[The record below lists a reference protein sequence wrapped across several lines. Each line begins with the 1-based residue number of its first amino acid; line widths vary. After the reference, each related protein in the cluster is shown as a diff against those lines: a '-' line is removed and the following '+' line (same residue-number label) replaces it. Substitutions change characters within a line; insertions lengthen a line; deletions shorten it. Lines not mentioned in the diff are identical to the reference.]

1 MNNLDKEILDIL
13 KSMQGDLKSMQN
25 DIKAINVKLDEHT
38 QILNEYTKI
47 LNEHTRILNDHTQI
61 LNEHSER
68 LNEHSQILRALEHS
82 SEVHKAQMDKME
94 LSAARLEGDV
104 KGIKED
110 ISTIECVTSKNWN
123 DIAKLK
129 AVK

>member
-1 MNNLDKEILDIL
+1 MLEIL
-13 KSMQGDLKSMQN
+13 KSIQN
-25 DIKAINVKLDEHT
+25 DIKTINVKLDEH
-38 QILNEYTKI
+38 TKI
-47 LNEHTRILNDHTQI
+47 LNEHTRILNDHTQILNEHTQLLNDHTQI

-104 KGIKED
+104 KSIKED

>member
-1 MNNLDKEILDIL
+1 MNDLDKEILEI
-13 KSMQGDLKSMQN
+13 LKSMQN
-25 DIKAINVKLDEHT
+25 DIKAINAKLDEHKQILSEHT
-38 QILNEYTKI
+38 KILNEHTKI

-68 LNEHSQILRALEHS
+68 LNEHSQILSALEHS

-94 LSAARLEGDV
+94 LSAARLEGNV